1 MLTELAA
8 VYLTPINKNKIYTET
23 GSRKQAADVQ
33 NHSSWETRIPST
45 NQPPATLLLLPRL
58 RHAVAQLALL
68 PLPAART
75 FKGHY

>member
-1 MLTELAA
+1 M
-8 VYLTPINKNKIYTET
+8 
-23 GSRKQAADVQ
+23 
-33 NHSSWETRIPST
+33 